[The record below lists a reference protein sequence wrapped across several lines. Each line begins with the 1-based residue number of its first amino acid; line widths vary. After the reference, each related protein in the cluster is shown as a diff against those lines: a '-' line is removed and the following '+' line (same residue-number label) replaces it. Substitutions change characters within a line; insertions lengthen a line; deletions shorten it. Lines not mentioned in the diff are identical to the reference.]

1 MHATYDGVVG
11 RCLLFVKFVAKICG
25 GVMRE
30 IIYAREA
37 QKSLARMQPARK
49 AAILRKM
56 EQYARG
62 APVDIRKMVGNPYYR
77 IRVGRDR
84 VIVDD
89 LGTVI
94 MVIDAGPRGS
104 IY

>member
-1 MHATYDGVVG
+1 
-11 RCLLFVKFVAKICG
+11 
-25 GVMRE
+25 
-30 IIYAREA
+30 
-37 QKSLARMQPARK
+37 MQPARK

-56 EQYARG
+56 EEYARG
-62 APVDIRKMVGNPYYR
+62 EPVDIKKMAGNPYYR

-94 MVIDAGPRGS
+94 VVIDIGPRGS